1 MLSRHRWKAALLLT
15 AMCAALIVSAA
26 AASPAHHHSDA
37 IGSDC
42 ELCCVGHLPALQ
54 SPHLS
59 DLRPVAQSA
68 WHATVEECRSSLA
81 PIYSDARTRAA
92 TPIVQT

>member
-1 MLSRHRWKAALLLT
+1 MCNRRPWKAALLLV
-15 AMCAALIVSAA
+15 AMCAALAVSAA

-42 ELCCVGHLPALQ
+42 VLCCVAHLPLLQ

-59 DLRPVAQSA
+59 DLQPVVRSD
-68 WHATVEECRSSLA
+68 WHITVEECQSCLDSQLTVTPGRA
-81 PIYSDARTRAA
+81 PPR
-92 TPIVQT
+92 